1 VAKPKIGVVI
11 HGSLR
16 RELFSERDWARLGE
30 LGDVV
35 ATDSEDAISS
45 EDAMAILRDREVA
58 VGSWGTPKPDAE
70 IMAGCPRLRMWE
82 HVAGSVRHC
91 FGHHL
96 EGRELVIAS
105 CAPAIAEC
113 VAEMCL
119 GEIITG
125 LKRVFG
131 NSAANRLGAV
141 RKPQNSMALASSTVG
156 VVGASWVGRHL
167 MRMLAPFGA
176 RVLLYDPF
184 VTPERAGGLGAELV
198 PDLVELCCRAD
209 AVTLHTPALPSTEKI
224 IGPAE
229 LAAMKDDCV
238 FVNTS
243 RGACV
248 DEAALIEELGKGRLF
263 AFLDVTDPEPAAEGS
278 PLRKLANVVLTSHIA
293 GGRDF
298 RLGHQ
303 AVDDI
308 AAVLGG
314 GEPAMRVTENMLD
327 RIA

>member
-1 VAKPKIGVVI
+1 MTRAKIGVVI
-11 HGSLR
+11 HASLR
-16 RELFSERDWARLGE
+16 RELFSGADWARLGE

-35 ATDSEDAISS
+35 ATDSEAAISP
-45 EDAMAILRDREVA
+45 EDAVAILRDCEVA

-70 IMAGCPRLRMWE
+70 LMPACPALRMWE
-82 HVAGSVRHC
+82 HVAGSVRHF
-91 FGHHL
+91 FGPHL
-96 EGRELVIAS
+96 EGRDLVIAS

-113 VAEMCL
+113 VAEMCV
-119 GEIITG
+119 GELITG
-125 LKRVFG
+125 LKRVFE
-131 NSAANRLGAV
+131 NSAANRSGVA
-141 RKPQNSMALASSTVG
+141 RGPANSKTLASSTVG
-156 VVGASWVGRHL
+156 VVAASWVGRHL
-167 MRMLAPFGA
+167 MRMLVPFGA

-184 VTPERAGGLGAELV
+184 VTPEGAKEFGAELV
-198 PDLVELCCRAD
+198 TDLADLCRRAD
-209 AVTLHTPALPSTEKI
+209 AVTIHTPALPSTEKI
-224 IGPAE
+224 IGRAE

-248 DEAALIEELGKGRLF
+248 DEVALVDELAGGRLF
-263 AFLDVTDPEPAAEGS
+263 AFLDVTDPEPAAEDS
-278 PLRKLANVVLTSHIA
+278 PLRTLPNVVLTSHIA

-308 AAVLGG
+308 AAFLAG
-314 GEPAMRVTENMLD
+314 GEPVLRVTEDMLD